1 MHSYSFLKRL
11 HFIILSFVILAPW
24 GRLRRSQSIS
34 LDHGKYSGL
43 RSSSWH
49 LPSFPVAY
57 CFDFLSRRRDRSG
70 FSPDSNLRSAY
81 TDYHEIMRFVF
92 LIFVFLL
99 CNICYLVVKIF
110 ECFYRISLFVSIT
123 FWYFIVLSAFL
134 LDQCGNCFDRSI
146 WTLVQTHIL
155 LLWYFWWSALM
166 PVWCI
171 LFLCASEWYFQVIN
185 FCVRKLS

>member
-49 LPSFPVAY
+49 LPSFPVVY
-57 CFDFLSRRRDRSG
+57 YLDSLSRRRDRSG

-81 TDYHEIMRFVF
+81 TDYHEIMRF
-92 LIFVFLL
+92 FLL
-99 CNICYLVVKIF
+99 CIICYLIVKIF
-110 ECFYRISLFVSIT
+110 ECFNRISMLVSIPL
-123 FWYFIVLSAFL
+123 WYFIVSSVSL
-134 LDQCGNCFDRSI
+134 LDQYGNLFDRSI
-146 WTLVQTHIL
+146 LTLVQTHIL
-155 LLWYFWWSALM
+155 LLWYF
-166 PVWCI
+166 
-171 LFLCASEWYFQVIN
+171 
-185 FCVRKLS
+185 

>member
-92 LIFVFLL
+92 LFFIFLL

-110 ECFYRISLFVSIT
+110 ECFNRISMLVSIPL
-123 FWYFIVLSAFL
+123 WYFIVSSVSL
-134 LDQCGNCFDRSI
+134 LDQYGNLFDRSI
-146 WTLVQTHIL
+146 LTLVQTHIL
-155 LLWYFWWSALM
+155 LLWYF
-166 PVWCI
+166 
-171 LFLCASEWYFQVIN
+171 
-185 FCVRKLS
+185 

>member
-49 LPSFPVAY
+49 LPSFPVVY
-57 CFDFLSRRRDRSG
+57 YLDSLLRRRDRSG
-70 FSPDSNLRSAY
+70 FAPDSNLKSVC

-92 LIFVFLL
+92 LFFVFLL

-110 ECFYRISLFVSIT
+110 ECFYRISPFVLMI
-123 FWYFIVLSAFL
+123 FWYFTILSVSL
-134 LDQCGNCFDRSI
+134 LDQYGSCSDKLI
-146 WTLVQTHIL
+146 WKPTRIHIL
-155 LLWYFWWSALM
+155 LLWYFLWSVLMLAL
-166 PVWCI
+166 CI
-171 LFLCASEWYFQVIN
+171 LFQYEL
-185 FCVRKLS
+185 R

>member
-81 TDYHEIMRFVF
+81 TDYHEIMRF
-92 LIFVFLL
+92 FLL
-99 CNICYLVVKIF
+99 CIICYLIVKIF
-110 ECFYRISLFVSIT
+110 ECFNRISMLVSIPL
-123 FWYFIVLSAFL
+123 WYFIVSSVFL
-134 LDQCGNCFDRSI
+134 LDQYGNLFDRSI
-146 WTLVQTHIL
+146 LTLVQTHIL
-155 LLWYFWWSALM
+155 LLWYF
-166 PVWCI
+166 
-171 LFLCASEWYFQVIN
+171 
-185 FCVRKLS
+185 

>member
-1 MHSYSFLKRL
+1 MYSYSFIKRL

-49 LPSFPVAY
+49 LPSFPVVY
-57 CFDFLSRRRDRSG
+57 CLDSLSRRRDRSG
-70 FSPDSNLRSAY
+70 FAPDSNLRS
-81 TDYHEIMRFVF
+81 DISDHHEIMRFVF

-110 ECFYRISLFVSIT
+110 EYFYRISPFVSIT
-123 FWYFIVLSAFL
+123 FYISQFHLFPCWINTVISSIDQSWHWYELISF
-134 LDQCGNCFDRSI
+134 CFDISND
-146 WTLVQTHIL
+146 
-155 LLWYFWWSALM
+155 
-166 PVWCI
+166 
-171 LFLCASEWYFQVIN
+171 LF
-185 FCVRKLS
+185 

>member
-1 MHSYSFLKRL
+1 M
-11 HFIILSFVILAPW
+11 APW
-24 GRLRRSQSIS
+24 GRLRHSQSIS

-49 LPSFPVAY
+49 LPSFPVVC
-57 CFDFLSRRRDRSG
+57 CFDSLSRRRDRSG
-70 FSPDSNLRSAY
+70 FAPDSNLRS
-81 TDYHEIMRFVF
+81 DMSDHHEIMRFVF

-99 CNICYLVVKIF
+99 CNICSLVVKIF

-146 WTLVQTHIL
+146 WRLVRTDIL
-155 LLWYFWWSALM
+155 LLWYFLWSVLM

-171 LFLCASEWYFQVIN
+171 LFQCASGWYFLEISFYVHI
-185 FCVRKLS
+185 LSLLIVLSLVPASLSCLRSTE

>member
-1 MHSYSFLKRL
+1 MYSYSFIKRL

-49 LPSFPVAY
+49 LPSFPVVY
-57 CFDFLSRRRDRSG
+57 CLDSLSRRRDRSG
-70 FSPDSNLRSAY
+70 FAPDSNLRS
-81 TDYHEIMRFVF
+81 DISDHHEIMRFVF

-110 ECFYRISLFVSIT
+110 EYFYRISPFVSIT
-123 FWYFIVLSAFL
+123 FYISQFYLLSCWINTIVASVDQSGHWYKLISF
-134 LDQCGNCFDRSI
+134 CFDISDD
-146 WTLVQTHIL
+146 L
-155 LLWYFWWSALM
+155 L
-166 PVWCI
+166 
-171 LFLCASEWYFQVIN
+171 
-185 FCVRKLS
+185 

>member
-1 MHSYSFLKRL
+1 MHPYSFLKRL

-81 TDYHEIMRFVF
+81 TDYHEIMRF
-92 LIFVFLL
+92 FLL
-99 CNICYLVVKIF
+99 CIICYLIVKIF
-110 ECFYRISLFVSIT
+110 ECFNRISMLVSIPL
-123 FWYFIVLSAFL
+123 WYFIVSSVSL
-134 LDQCGNCFDRSI
+134 LDQYGNLFDRSI
-146 WTLVQTHIL
+146 LTLVRTHIL
-155 LLWYFWWSALM
+155 LLWYF
-166 PVWCI
+166 
-171 LFLCASEWYFQVIN
+171 
-185 FCVRKLS
+185 